1 MKKLLT
7 ILLIVLTV
15 AVALVSCDENNI
27 DIGGNIDSQPGINTE
42 KTNDTSS
49 SNDNED
55 SNRQDNPG
63 TVDTSIQVEYDADRE
78 AQDNEFPFDSIIIER
93 NGYDLVAAGKYYGN
107 DFENVKYYGSY
118 YRIIDN
124 YEDFSE
130 LTQWGNKTDESLF
143 DDNFILVLH
152 SYKSAY
158 DTYYLHSKYA
168 ELNGKGRYRD
178 FGFNESGRLTIIE
191 GKSCSD
197 KAVVGEEPVYR
208 EDCEVIL
215 PIETVETIY
224 LVIPKSEMPKEI
236 QLNGEIL
243 LIKNVIIDL

>member
-107 DFENVKYYGSY
+107 DFENVKY
-118 YRIIDN
+118 
-124 YEDFSE
+124 
-130 LTQWGNKTDESLF
+130 
-143 DDNFILVLH
+143 
-152 SYKSAY
+152 
-158 DTYYLHSKYA
+158 
-168 ELNGKGRYRD
+168 
-178 FGFNESGRLTIIE
+178 
-191 GKSCSD
+191 
-197 KAVVGEEPVYR
+197 
-208 EDCEVIL
+208 
-215 PIETVETIY
+215 
-224 LVIPKSEMPKEI
+224 
-236 QLNGEIL
+236 
-243 LIKNVIIDL
+243 